1 MSKIV
6 ASRKSHMMPTK
17 LAETIVAGNPDLG
30 VSAKQFQEVCETL
43 FQYVIDST
51 KKNNKVTFPNFLK
64 FERAK
69 RAQRTFQNPNKKSGD
84 GAAIVKP
91 ERYALVVSVMGS
103 TKKEFEE
110 IEVVEG
116 DEVVEE
122 PVKKPKKGKKTEPV
136 ETESEAEAVVTDDEP
151 PVKEEAK
158 KPAKG
163 KKKAAAAAAA
173 VETESEAEAVVTDDE
188 APVEEAKKPAKGKKK
203 AAVEEVQS
211 ESEAKKTD
219 DEVVAEEPKK
229 GKKKGKKI

>member
-43 FQYVIDST
+43 FQYVVDST
-51 KKNNKVTFPNFLK
+51 KKNNKVSFPNFLK
-64 FERAK
+64 FERVK
-69 RAQRTFQNPNKKSGD
+69 RAQRTFQNPNKESG

-122 PVKKPKKGKKTEPV
+122 PVKKPKKGKKGEPV
-136 ETESEAEAVVTDDEP
+136 ESESEAVVTDDEP
-151 PVKEEAK
+151 PVKEGAKKPAKGKKKAAAVAVEPESEAEAVVTDEEPPVEEEAK

-163 KKKAAAAAAA
+163 KKKAAAA
-173 VETESEAEAVVTDDE
+173 EATA
-188 APVEEAKKPAKGKKK
+188 
-203 AAVEEVQS
+203 EEVQS
-211 ESEAKKTD
+211 QSEAKKTD
-219 DEVVAEEPKK
+219 DEVEPKK

>member
-43 FQYVIDST
+43 FQYVVDST
-51 KKNNKVTFPNFLK
+51 KKNNKVSFPNFLK
-64 FERAK
+64 FERVK
-69 RAQRTFQNPNKKSGD
+69 RAQRTFQNPNKESG

-122 PVKKPKKGKKTEPV
+122 PVKKPKKGKKAEPV
-136 ETESEAEAVVTDDEP
+136 ESEAVVTDDEP

-163 KKKAAAAAAA
+163 KKKAAAAA
-173 VETESEAEAVVTDDE
+173 VEPESEAVVTDDE
-188 APVEEAKKPAKGKKK
+188 PPVEEEAKKPAKGKKK
-203 AAVEEVQS
+203 AAAAEATAEEVQS

-219 DEVVAEEPKK
+219 DEVVAEDPKK